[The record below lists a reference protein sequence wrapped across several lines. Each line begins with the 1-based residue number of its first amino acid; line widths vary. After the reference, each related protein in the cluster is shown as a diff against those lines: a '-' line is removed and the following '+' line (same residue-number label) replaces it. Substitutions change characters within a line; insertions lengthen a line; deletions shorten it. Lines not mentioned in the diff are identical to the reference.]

1 MQIVTDRP
9 LMSHRIAFIDY
20 FPIHYRRGLYE
31 ALARRM
37 DVDFYFFSDERER
50 WHNPAIAA
58 TTGGDYHRVDIRHY
72 RIGNQAVAP
81 GIVRCLW
88 RRRYDA
94 VVKSPNGRSCCR
106 SRTVRLA
113 HVARRSC
120 CGQGCGITQPPS
132 TIG

>member
-1 MQIVTDRP
+1 MA
-9 LMSHRIAFIDY
+9 HRIAFIDY

-58 TTGGDYHRVDIRHY
+58 TPDGEYHRVDVRHY

-81 GIVRCLW
+81 GIVQRMW

-94 VVKSPNGRSCCR
+94 VVKSPNGKLMLPLTYGTSRACR
-106 SRTVRLA
+106 SAFVLWTGMWY
-113 HVARRSC
+113 HP
-120 CGQGCGITQPPS
+120 T
-132 TIG
+132 